1 MEEPLLMHRLRST
14 LSHGLLHRLLAL
26 SCALLAGGC
35 TTLAPVQPTLV
46 AVAPAAAPMPE
57 PAPAPEPLAAQP
69 AAAVAEPAPTPNPSP
84 RGRLDPGQDAERLDL
99 WERVRD
105 NYSIPALDGDLV
117 RKWEQFYANQPD
129 YVQRMA
135 ERGSRYLFH
144 IVEEVHKEGLPIEL
158 ALLPFI
164 ESAFNPQAMSHAKA
178 SGMWQFMPATG
189 KDFDLRQNLFRDDR
203 RNVLSSTRAALAY
216 LKRLHNL
223 FDDWHLALAAYNW
236 GQGNVMRELA
246 RNRRAGKALDYASLN
261 MPDETR
267 NYVPKFQAIKNIV
280 ASPAAFALSLPPLE
294 NHPYF
299 LSVPIAR
306 DIDVALVAELAG
318 VTVDEFHQLNP
329 QLNKPVILAAAT
341 PQVLLTYDAANRF
354 VSGLAQVKRPLS
366 SWTAWVAPR
375 NLKPAEAAK
384 AVGMSEA
391 SLREINQI
399 PDRMIVKVG
408 STLVV
413 PRTAGSPDSVAE
425 HIADGGQL
433 NLARE
438 GRPLRRVHFKVGH
451 KGDSVAAV
459 ARRHRVT
466 PAQIAA
472 WNNLGGKDRLK
483 PGQTLV
489 LMLAEPATRR
499 AATSAARPVKAK
511 STAQPAKRT
520 AARTAVR
527 PKART
532 PTRVAQR

>member
-1 MEEPLLMHRLRST
+1 MHRLRST

-35 TTLAPVQPTLV
+35 TTVAPVQPPLV
-46 AVAPAAAPMPE
+46 AVVPAAAPE
-57 PAPAPEPLAAQP
+57 PVPEPLAAQP
-69 AAAVAEPAPTPNPSP
+69 ATTVAEPIPIPPSSP

-105 NYSIPALDGDLV
+105 NYSIPDFDGDLV

-135 ERGSRYLFH
+135 ERGGRYLFH
-144 IVEEVHKEGLPIEL
+144 IVEEVQKEGLPIEL

-164 ESAFNPQAMSHAKA
+164 ESAFNPQALSRAKA
-178 SGMWQFMPATG
+178 SGMWQFMPGTG
-189 KDFDLRQNLFRDDR
+189 KDYDLRQNLFRDDR

-216 LKRLHNL
+216 LKRLHKL

-236 GQGNVMRELA
+236 GQGNVMRELD

-261 MPDETR
+261 MPAETR
-267 NYVPKFQAIKNIV
+267 NYVPKFQAMKNIV
-280 ASPAAFALSLPPLE
+280 ARPAAFALSLPPLE

-299 LSVPIAR
+299 LTVPIER

-375 NLKPAEAAK
+375 NLKPAEAAQ

-413 PRTAGSPDSVAE
+413 PRTAASPDSVAE

-433 NLARE
+433 NLAQE
-438 GRPLRRVHFKVGH
+438 SRPLRRVHFKAGH
-451 KGDSVAAV
+451 RGDTVAAV
-459 ARRHRVT
+459 ARRYRVT

-472 WNNLGGKDRLK
+472 WNNLAGKDRLK

-489 LMLAEPATRR
+489 LMLAEPAGRR
-499 AATSAARPVKAK
+499 VATAASGHVKAK
-511 STAQPAKRT
+511 PAAQPAVRA
-520 AARTAVR
+520 AARAVVR
-527 PKART
+527 PKTRT
-532 PTRVAQR
+532 ATRVAQR